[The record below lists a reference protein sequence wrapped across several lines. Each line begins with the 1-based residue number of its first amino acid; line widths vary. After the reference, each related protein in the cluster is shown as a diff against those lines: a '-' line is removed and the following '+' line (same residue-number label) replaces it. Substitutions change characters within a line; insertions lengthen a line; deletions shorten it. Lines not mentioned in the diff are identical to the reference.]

1 MLGMTFLKHWWQLAI
16 CRAFLGL
23 FEAGFF
29 PACTYL
35 ISTWYTRREIQMRMT
50 AFCFFAVFVGGF
62 SSAIAG
68 GISTLKGKA
77 GLNSWQWIFVSY
89 FTPSQVPIYKHLSS
103 SWKELHP

>member
-1 MLGMTFLKHWWQLAI
+1 MLGMGFVKYWWQLAI
-16 CRAFLGL
+16 CRALLGL
-23 FEAGFF
+23 LEAGFF

-35 ISTWYTRREIQMRMT
+35 ISTWYIRREIQMRMT
-50 AFCFFAVFVGGF
+50 AFCLFAIFVGGF

-89 FTPSQVPIYKHLSS
+89 FTSSKVLICQLLSS
-103 SWKELHP
+103 SWKELRP